1 MTRLQI
7 IRRLVLLVA
16 IGLAGGAFALH
27 QSRQQPAAS
36 VTPVATES
44 GKSAIGG
51 ELALTGTDGKPFDTA
66 ALKGKLRLVFFGY
79 TFCPDAC
86 PTDLLRA
93 GQVLDALGKDADK
106 VAYVFVSVDPTRDT
120 PARIKEFLQD
130 FDPRV
135 IGLTGTQ
142 DQIKAAMDKYRV
154 FARKHDETDK
164 QYYLVDHAVLLYFL
178 DGDAGFLRVF
188 RPADTADELVKAI
201 RAELAKD

>member
-1 MTRLQI
+1 MTKIQI

-16 IGLAGGAFALH
+16 IGLAGVAFAVH

-36 VTPVATES
+36 LTQATAEP

-106 VAYVFVSVDPTRDT
+106 LAYVFVSVDPARDT

-130 FDPRV
+130 FDPRI
-135 IGLTGTQ
+135 IGLTGTEEQ
-142 DQIKAAMDKYRV
+142 VKAAMEKYRV

-178 DGDAGFLRVF
+178 DGDAEFLRVF
-188 RPADTADELVKAI
+188 RPAETADDLVKAI
-201 RAELAKD
+201 RAELAKE